1 MSNNNSKKHPPKM
14 SNTELQTAFN
24 DVYKHLNEIF
34 DSVNSENLDIKSEGS
49 GKPGDMRIVEKKNKQ
64 TSLEVRT
71 DEGWFESNLFDST
84 PNVVK
89 LTNSTGVTAN
99 TTIVD
104 CTASYVEANVNGN
117 FSDLATKLNEI
128 IDILNNMNEH
138 GFSMIK
144 RRS

>member
-1 MSNNNSKKHPPKM
+1 MSSNNSKKHPPKM

-99 TTIVD
+99 TTIAD
-104 CTASYVEANVNGN
+104 CTASYDQPILNGN